1 MPRLSVVS
9 SFGQFCGLDRFPN
22 DIIHSSLVDSSSV
35 SVSGSGKKRNVLQL
49 NTASKKK
56 KNNGG
61 ANRKICLLKLLEL
74 PFFNKENGK
83 QFHFL

>member
-1 MPRLSVVS
+1 MLIRKSSAVSPWDGLCLPRLSVVS

-56 KNNGG
+56 K
-61 ANRKICLLKLLEL
+61 K
-74 PFFNKENGK
+74 
-83 QFHFL
+83 